1 MTLRAGCRR
10 QSAETRRTHIMT
22 DEQIRQILAER
33 KRQERAELLQQ
44 RREDIKESIEGAVAW
59 LCWAALGYMM
69 FLGAYMVG

>member
-1 MTLRAGCRR
+1 
-10 QSAETRRTHIMT
+10 MT